1 MAEGQGSLRLTF
13 SYEGRRV
20 ELQSVEPVDAVAPA
34 PPVSPRGTAGF
45 ALEVHG
51 RGGTVLFKRM
61 LDEPFGESVEVP
73 AGDRDPERPFERAAV
88 ENPSGTFIVMVP
100 ALAAGAEVALFDR
113 RGDKRRGAAHDE
125 PVARFELPARGRPG
139 GPGKQGRGR
148 HGPEGEKGRA

>member
-1 MAEGQGSLRLTF
+1 MSERQGSLRLTF

-51 RGGTVLFKRM
+51 GGGKVLFKRM

-73 AGDRDPERPFERAAV
+73 TGDRDPERPFERAPV
-88 ENPSGTFIVMVP
+88 ENPSGTFVVMVP
-100 ALAAGAEVALFDR
+100 APEAGAEVALFDR
-113 RGDKRRGAAHDE
+113 RADRRRVKAEAE
-125 PVARFELPARGRPG
+125 VARFKLPPRGRPK
-139 GPGKQGRGR
+139 GPRGR
-148 HGPEGEKGRA
+148 S